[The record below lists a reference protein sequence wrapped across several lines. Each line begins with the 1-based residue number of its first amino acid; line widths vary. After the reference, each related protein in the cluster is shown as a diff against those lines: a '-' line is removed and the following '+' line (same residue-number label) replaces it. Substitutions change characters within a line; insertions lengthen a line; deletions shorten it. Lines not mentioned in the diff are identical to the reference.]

1 MPSLR
6 DLIYYVRDDRR
17 GYLWIFLLA
26 CIAATVFFFARPRQV
41 KVVTVVRDGKEGDYR
56 SAGGG
61 SYYAVKAREVHLR
74 TFDPNTA
81 DSTLL
86 LDLGLQPWQVR
97 AIYRYRAAGGVYSR
111 PEDFARLYGLS
122 VKKYRELRPYIII
135 GEDYRPAS
143 EVYGNNSRDKHH
155 TNGRAVGSTGGMDE
169 HSTNGRAVGSTSG
182 GARVSE
188 PSGERQN
195 AALSAT
201 GKGALAMPPGNGYP
215 QKLRAGQT
223 ISVNSSDTM
232 ELRRVPGIGPYF
244 ARRIVRYRDQLGG
257 FVSKEQLLEISD
269 FPESA
274 LPYLVVSPT
283 DGIKKL
289 NVNKATNEQL
299 RRHPYISYY
308 MARCICDYRR
318 MRGNIRDLN
327 DLRLLPGFS
336 PEVIAKLRGYVEY

>member
-26 CIAATVFFFARPRQV
+26 CIAATVFFFARPQKV
-41 KVVTVVRDGKEGDYR
+41 KVVTVVQDAKESSCR
-56 SAGGG
+56 SAGDDDACRSAGDG
-61 SYYAVKAREVHLR
+61 SYYAVKERDVHLR
-74 TFDPNTA
+74 MFDPNTA

-86 LDLGLQPWQVR
+86 LALGLQPWQVR
-97 AIYRYRAAGGVYSR
+97 AIYKYRAAGGVYSH

-143 EVYGNNSRDKHH
+143 EVYGNNGKDKRS
-155 TNGRAVGSTGGMDE
+155 TSGRTGGST
-169 HSTNGRAVGSTSG
+169 RG
-182 GARVSE
+182 GARVTE
-188 PSGERQN
+188 PSDERPY
-195 AALSAT
+195 AAQSAT
-201 GKGALAMPPGNGYP
+201 HQGAQPVHADNAYP
-215 QKLRAGQT
+215 QKLRVGQT
-223 ISVNSSDTM
+223 IAVNSSDTM

-257 FVSKEQLLEISD
+257 FVSRDQLLEISD

-274 LPYLVVSPT
+274 LPYLALSPS

-299 RRHPYISYY
+299 RRHPYINYY

-336 PEVIAKLRGYVEY
+336 PEVMEKLRPYVEY